1 MSFIFLCLILLS
13 FFGFFGCLIWLVV
26 SFFTKTPKKFPI
38 ISLLA
43 SVVVF
48 FISAPTFAHL
58 AEKTTSPV
66 TEGTTSK
73 SSGSTDD
80 PEVTKDDLE
89 ITADDENTYSNRI
102 EFETDEDGVA
112 HIEATTA
119 EDAEIV
125 LTPKSTD
132 SEKQRTE
139 SDESGNFNFEVEVS
153 DTSQEEYDLQAA
165 HNEKLG
171 EKLEVHVRNDYY
183 EDDTDTKEDENDN
196 VDLSEYDTG
205 ITYDDLARNPDDNK
219 FENVTLSGTIIQVL
233 EGSSSSQ
240 YRLAVDDNYD
250 NIVLID
256 IPEKLLDS
264 RVLEDD
270 ILTIYGESEG
280 TVDYESTMGGNITVP
295 FVSVDKFETNGQ
307 AE

>member
-1 MSFIFLCLILLS
+1 MNFFIGSMVILGLL
-13 FFGFFGCLIWLVV
+13 GIIVGLIWIIINAIRN
-26 SFFTKTPKKFPI
+26 SSTKTPGIVMAISTVSFAGGITI
-38 ISLLA
+38 ILN
-43 SVVVF
+43 
-48 FISAPTFAHL
+48 ISD
-58 AEKTTSPV
+58 S
-66 TEGTTSK
+66 
-73 SSGSTDD
+73 
-80 PEVTKDDLE
+80 EVNPGDLE
-89 ITADDENTYSNRI
+89 ITANDEYTYSDWL
-102 EFETDEDGVA
+102 EFETDEDGIA
-112 HIEATTA
+112 SIKAATAGNA
-119 EDAEIV
+119 EV
-125 LTPKSTD
+125 TLTPENPD
-132 SEKQRTE
+132 LDKQTME
-139 SDESGNFNFEVEVS
+139 ADENGNFTFEVEMPES
-153 DTSQEEYDLQAA
+153 SLETYELQAFS
-165 HNEKLG
+165 G
-171 EKLEVHVRNDYY
+171 ETKGKELQVDVWNDYY
-183 EDDTDTKEDENDN
+183 EDDTDVEEDESEEIELEEDSNTDYDN
-196 VDLSEYDTG
+196 VDPADYDTG

>member
-1 MSFIFLCLILLS
+1 MNFFIGSMVILGLL
-13 FFGFFGCLIWLVV
+13 GIIVGLIWIIINAIRN
-26 SFFTKTPKKFPI
+26 SSTKTPGIVMAISTVSFAGGITI
-38 ISLLA
+38 ILN
-43 SVVVF
+43 
-48 FISAPTFAHL
+48 ISD
-58 AEKTTSPV
+58 S
-66 TEGTTSK
+66 
-73 SSGSTDD
+73 
-80 PEVTKDDLE
+80 EVNPGDLE
-89 ITADDENTYSNRI
+89 ITANDEYTYSDWL
-102 EFETDEDGVA
+102 EFETDEDGIA
-112 HIEATTA
+112 SIKAATAGNA
-119 EDAEIV
+119 EV
-125 LTPKSTD
+125 TLTPENPD
-132 SEKQRTE
+132 LDKQTME
-139 SDESGNFNFEVEVS
+139 ADENGNFTFEVEMPES
-153 DTSQEEYDLQAA
+153 SLETYELQAFS
-165 HNEKLG
+165 G
-171 EKLEVHVRNDYY
+171 ETKGKELQVDVWNDYY
-183 EDDTDTKEDENDN
+183 EDDTDVEEDESEEIELEEDSNTDYDN
-196 VDLSEYDTG
+196 VDPADYDTG
-205 ITYDDLARNPDDNK
+205 ITYDELARNPDDNK

>member
-1 MSFIFLCLILLS
+1 MVILGLL
-13 FFGFFGCLIWLVV
+13 GIIVGLIWIIINAIRN
-26 SFFTKTPKKFPI
+26 SSTKTPGIVMAISTVSFAGGITI
-38 ISLLA
+38 ILN
-43 SVVVF
+43 
-48 FISAPTFAHL
+48 ISD
-58 AEKTTSPV
+58 S
-66 TEGTTSK
+66 
-73 SSGSTDD
+73 
-80 PEVTKDDLE
+80 EVNPGDLE
-89 ITADDENTYSNRI
+89 ITANDEYTYSDWL
-102 EFETDEDGVA
+102 EFETDEDGIA
-112 HIEATTA
+112 SIKAATAGNA
-119 EDAEIV
+119 EV
-125 LTPKSTD
+125 TLTPENPD
-132 SEKQRTE
+132 LDKQTME
-139 SDESGNFNFEVEVS
+139 ADENGNFTFEVEMPES
-153 DTSQEEYDLQAA
+153 SLETYELQAFS
-165 HNEKLG
+165 G
-171 EKLEVHVRNDYY
+171 ETKGKELQVDVWNDYY
-183 EDDTDTKEDENDN
+183 EDDTDVEEDESEEIELEEDSNTDYDN
-196 VDLSEYDTG
+196 VDPADYDTG

>member
-1 MSFIFLCLILLS
+1 MVILGLL
-13 FFGFFGCLIWLVV
+13 GIIVGLIWIIINAIRN
-26 SFFTKTPKKFPI
+26 SSTKTPGIVMAISTVSFAGGITI
-38 ISLLA
+38 ILN
-43 SVVVF
+43 
-48 FISAPTFAHL
+48 ISD
-58 AEKTTSPV
+58 S
-66 TEGTTSK
+66 
-73 SSGSTDD
+73 
-80 PEVTKDDLE
+80 EVNPGDLE
-89 ITADDENTYSNRI
+89 ITANDEYTYSDWL
-102 EFETDEDGVA
+102 EFETDEDGIA
-112 HIEATTA
+112 SIKAATAGNA
-119 EDAEIV
+119 EV
-125 LTPKSTD
+125 TLTPENPD
-132 SEKQRTE
+132 LDKQTME
-139 SDESGNFNFEVEVS
+139 ADENGNFNFEVEVS
-153 DTSQEEYDLQAA
+153 DTSQKEYDLQAA